1 MTKEKCK
8 KTWGIWSYRI
18 FFLILCPREDN
29 NPDIDNFWF

>member
-18 FFLILCPREDN
+18 FFLILRPREYN
-29 NPDIDNFWF
+29 NPDIDYFWL